1 MLNGGTARLAR
12 PAENRLFNAVLLFFL
27 VALATIAAA
36 WGFERIGG
44 YIPCDLCLKQRWP
57 YYFAVPLAALLLRP
71 AADARPLARWGLAI
85 LAVAMAA
92 SALLGVYH
100 SGVEWGWWTGP
111 QACAGNIPRG
121 LSPEQLKKYL
131 FGAKMV
137 RCDETA
143 WAMWGISMAG
153 WNAILS
159 AALAFVLASG
169 VASWVRER
177 R

>member
-1 MLNGGTARLAR
+1 M
-12 PAENRLFNAVLLFFL
+12 
-27 VALATIAAA
+27 
-36 WGFERIGG
+36 
-44 YIPCDLCLKQRWP
+44 
-57 YYFAVPLAALLLRP
+57 LAA
-71 AADARPLARWGLAI
+71 I
-85 LAVAMAA
+85 T
-92 SALLGVYH
+92 ALIVTAGIGVFHVDFEYH
-100 SGVEWGWWTGP
+100 WWAGP
-111 QACAGNIPRG
+111 QACAGNVPRG
-121 LSPEQLKKYL
+121 LSPEQLRKYL

-159 AALAFVLASG
+159 GALAFVLASG

>member
-1 MLNGGTARLAR
+1 MTLTDRL
-12 PAENRLFNAVLLFFL
+12 PLPSKLGL
-27 VALATIAAA
+27 VAALGSGALLGSAYY
-36 WGFERIGG
+36 FQ
-44 YIPCDLCLKQRWP
+44 YVVDLPPCEMCYWQRWP
-57 YYFAVPLAALLLRP
+57 HMVAIAVGLLALASFAWPRLALVFMLTAITALIVT
-71 AADARPLARWGLAI
+71 AGI
-85 LAVAMAA
+85 
-92 SALLGVYH
+92 GVFH
-100 SGVEWGWWTGP
+100 VGVEYHWWAGP
-111 QACAGNIPRG
+111 QTCTGNVPVG
-121 LSPEQLKKYL
+121 LSPEQLRKYL

-137 RCDETA
+137 RCDEAA